1 MAALNDRLELIQGSG
16 WNRGLGNHLRGELRR
31 WFGSRKWWSQILVFA
46 LVINLLL
53 VVIISDP
60 PDVADPFEYSILF
73 FNGAFGVVGAIGVVI
88 LTQGALVGEK
98 RSGTAEWVLSK
109 PISRPAFYLAKLIA
123 NAVGAMVTIVLA
135 QGLIAYVLISFGLD
149 TAVSPLAFLA
159 ALVPQAVNL
168 LFYLTLTLML
178 GAIFNRWGPVVAIPI
193 VPLFLDEIIIALAP
207 PGLLDLLTKVL
218 PWGLATGYGDLAPSI
233 AGSIMLGHQPYSLSP
248 ILWTLG
254 FSALFVG
261 IGVWVFR
268 RQEF

>member
-1 MAALNDRLELIQGSG
+1 MAALNDRLEPIQGSG
-16 WNRGLGNHLRGELRR
+16 WTRGLSNHLRGELRR
-31 WFGSRKWWSQILVFA
+31 WFGSRKWWTQILVFA
-46 LVINLLL
+46 LAINLFLL
-53 VVIISDP
+53 VVIWDP

-98 RSGTAEWVLSK
+98 RSGTAAWVLSK
-109 PISRPAFYLAKLIA
+109 PISRPAFLLAKLIA
-123 NAVGAMVTIVLA
+123 NAVGAIVTIVLA
-135 QGLIAYVLISFGLD
+135 QGLIAYVLISFGMD

-168 LFYLTLTLML
+168 LFYLSFTLML
-178 GAIFNRWGPVVAIPI
+178 GAIFDQWGPVVAIPI
-193 VPLFLDEIIIALAP
+193 APLFLDEIVIALAP
-207 PGLLDLLTKVL
+207 PGLLDLLTNIL

-233 AGSIMLGHQPYSLSP
+233 AGSIMLGHPPYSLSP
-248 ILWTLG
+248 IFWTLV

-261 IGVWVFR
+261 IGVWVLR